1 MERCWAGAAGLP
13 FVAERNVGWKAAP
26 FEREVHQLDGGV
38 RLRWVDRINLR
49 TTILPKYKAVL
60 KRNRV
65 QGSYTFESLNSRLES
80 NEEEKKKKVNGIK
93 AFAVNG
99 GRLLTR

>member
-1 MERCWAGAAGLP
+1 M
-13 FVAERNVGWKAAP
+13 
-26 FEREVHQLDGGV
+26 
-38 RLRWVDRINLR
+38 
-49 TTILPKYKAVL
+49 
-60 KRNRV
+60 